1 MIKLYDFPLSGHGHR
16 ARLLLSLLNIDYEN
30 IEVDLRQGQQKSAEF
45 QRLNPFGQIPVLV
58 DGDVVIRDSNAILVY
73 IANKFAPDWNPSEPS
88 DAGQVQAWLT
98 TASKEIAGGPGA
110 ARLVTV
116 FKSPQDHGKL
126 IDQSHALLR
135 QIDKHLENRD
145 WLALDIPTIADVS
158 AYSYIATAPEGDVSL
173 GAYPSVRAWLARI
186 EALPG
191 FVGMPSAF
199 ENSKAAQSTASQ
211 AA

>member
-16 ARLLLSLLNIDYEN
+16 PRLLLSLLNIDHEN
-30 IEVDLRQGQQKSAEF
+30 VEVNLLQGEQKSAEF
-45 QRLNPFGQIPVLV
+45 QKLNLFGQVPVLT

-73 IANKFAPDWNPSEPS
+73 LANKFAPEWNPSDPAE
-88 DAGQVQAWLT
+88 AALVQSWLT
-98 TASKEIAGGPGA
+98 TASKEITGGPGA

-135 QIDKHLENRD
+135 QLDKQLEDRE
-145 WLALDIPTIADVS
+145 WLALDRPTIADVS
-158 AYSYIATAPEGDVSL
+158 AYSYVAVAPEGGVEL
-173 GAYPSVRAWLARI
+173 GAYPSVRAWLERI

-191 FVGMPSAF
+191 FVAMPAAF
-199 ENSKAAQSTASQ
+199 KNSQ

>member
-16 ARLLLSLLNIDYEN
+16 ARLLLSLLNVDYEN
-30 IEVDLRQGQQKSAEF
+30 IEVNLRQGQQKSAEF
-45 QRLNPFGQIPVLV
+45 QKLNPFGQVPVLV

-73 IANKFAPDWNPSEPS
+73 IANKFAPEWNPSEPA
-88 DAGQVQAWLT
+88 DAALVQAWLT

-135 QIDKHLENRD
+135 QIDKHLEDRD
-145 WLALDIPTIADVS
+145 WLALDKATIADVS

-173 GAYPSVRAWLARI
+173 GAYPSVRAWLKRI
-186 EALPG
+186 ESLKG
-191 FVGMPSAF
+191 FVAMPDAF
-199 ENSKAAQSTASQ
+199 TKTANPQ